1 MSHFIENIGDEP
13 LRFLELFK
21 SPRFI
26 DVSLTQWMALTP
38 HELVEAHLK
47 IDRAVLEGLRKDKQ
61 PVV

>member
-1 MSHFIENIGDEP
+1 MSHFIQNTSDTP

-21 SPRFI
+21 SPRYL

-38 HELVEAHLK
+38 HDLVAAHLNLA
-47 IDRAVLEGLRKDKQ
+47 DSVLDALPKAKH